1 MGYTFQGM
9 TKVFLEKSI
18 SLAAEL
24 MKLGGLV
31 AFPTETVY
39 GLGASIFNISA
50 IANIFEVKGRPAD
63 NPLIAHVSQA
73 QDWVKLADNVPSD
86 FHRLTKAFF
95 PGPLTLI
102 VRKKEKIPLIATGGL
117 DTIAIRCPDKLI
129 ARQLIFAVNE
139 PIVAPSA
146 NISGRPSSTT
156 AQHVLDDFN
165 GKIAA
170 VVDDGPCC
178 YGLESTVVDLVSFDQ
193 PTLMRPGVLRKE
205 AIEKVLEKPLVDFTT
220 GPKSS
225 PGVKYHH
232 YSPEIPVHVFK
243 DTKNFERYLSL
254 GFRTFSIPS
263 DKLEGKTLYAFLRL
277 ADESG
282 YENVAIDSSL
292 CSDMALMN
300 RLEKM
305 SEDKYSISDYS

>member
-1 MGYTFQGM
+1 
-9 TKVFLEKSI
+9 
-18 SLAAEL
+18 

-117 DTIAIRCPDKLI
+117 DTIAIRCPDKII

-139 PIVAPSA
+139 PIEIELKRMNNQRKYSLF
-146 NISGRPSSTT
+146 T
-156 AQHVLDDFN
+156 
-165 GKIAA
+165 
-170 VVDDGPCC
+170 VVER
-178 YGLESTVVDLVSFDQ
+178 LESCVLL
-193 PTLMRPGVLRKE
+193 LMR
-205 AIEKVLEKPLVDFTT
+205 
-220 GPKSS
+220 
-225 PGVKYHH
+225 
-232 YSPEIPVHVFK
+232 
-243 DTKNFERYLSL
+243 
-254 GFRTFSIPS
+254 
-263 DKLEGKTLYAFLRL
+263 
-277 ADESG
+277 
-282 YENVAIDSSL
+282 
-292 CSDMALMN
+292 
-300 RLEKM
+300 
-305 SEDKYSISDYS
+305 